1 MKKDFLFDF
10 YENHIENIIVDIKNG
25 LIEKHINKLILIML
39 GLIFLSVI
47 LNYIILI
54 MEIILGAFILIKVY
68 YILKEKDII
77 N

>member
-1 MKKDFLFDF
+1 MKKEFLFDF

-25 LIEKHINKLILIML
+25 LIEKHINKLILTML

-54 MEIILGAFILIKVY
+54 MEIVLGAFILIKVY